1 MRTNNCQSAE
11 QQQSA
16 TTQRLP
22 VKQRCVVKL
31 HREDEGVV
39 LRIQL
44 VIDDDLS
51 IEFVAHHSI
60 IGVRGDQEVL
70 RRKCVA
76 VLEVRR
82 TSASQAKGLCRFQP
96 KPTPTSDLYCEWLT
110 CEQALALVRHLL

>member
-44 VIDDDLS
+44 VIDDES
-51 IEFVAHHSI
+51 INRTSCASLYHKCPRRSRGFASQMRRGFGSARKGVVRHISFFLVKGCRAARALEELVAH
-60 IGVRGDQEVL
+60 
-70 RRKCVA
+70 
-76 VLEVRR
+76 
-82 TSASQAKGLCRFQP
+82 
-96 KPTPTSDLYCEWLT
+96 
-110 CEQALALVRHLL
+110 

>member
-44 VIDDDLS
+44 VIDDES
-51 IEFVAHHSI
+51 TN
-60 IGVRGDQEVL
+60 
-70 RRKCVA
+70 
-76 VLEVRR
+76 R
-82 TSASQAKGLCRFQP
+82 TSCASLYHMMDENETTQGLIG
-96 KPTPTSDLYCEWLT
+96 E
-110 CEQALALVRHLL
+110 ANHRHFCFERHATHNPCATYEIAS